1 MINKR
6 LIVLYFLL
14 VFLAACDPNINCLTA
29 DSVEKIKDIK
39 VENKNFFVYLK
50 VTGSHDKIAFFEI
63 YDSKPSFDIC
73 GISDTAPIS
82 NVMIDPDLNLD
93 KENVSKVFFY
103 PKDNELKIIYSEDQV
118 QESFLEHLKKISIE
132 IKK

>member
-1 MINKR
+1 
-6 LIVLYFLL
+6 
-14 VFLAACDPNINCLTA
+14 
-29 DSVEKIKDIK
+29 
-39 VENKNFFVYLK
+39 
-50 VTGSHDKIAFFEI
+50 
-63 YDSKPSFDIC
+63 
-73 GISDTAPIS
+73 
-82 NVMIDPDLNLD
+82 MIDPDLNLD